1 MAIFIKLTDFRGK
14 PTFVNF
20 ELVSNFYY
28 SNKESMTIIV
38 FDEQYIEKVK
48 DSLEDI
54 KRKLGNVG
62 VIIN

>member
-38 FDEQYIEKVK
+38 FDEQHIESVK
-48 DSLEDI
+48 ESLEDI
-54 KRKLGNVG
+54 KRKLGTLG
-62 VIIN
+62 VMFN

>member
-38 FDEQYIEKVK
+38 FDEQHIESVK
-48 DSLEDI
+48 ESLEDI
-54 KRKLGNVG
+54 KRKLGALG
-62 VIIN
+62 VMFN

>member
-1 MAIFIKLTDFRGK
+1 MAIFIKLTDFRGE

-20 ELVSNFYY
+20 ELVSDFYY

-48 DSLEDI
+48 ESLEDI
-54 KRKLGNVG
+54 KRKLGTLG
-62 VIIN
+62 VMFN

>member
-1 MAIFIKLTDFRGK
+1 MAIFIKLTDFRGE

-28 SNKESMTIIV
+28 SNKDSMTIII

-48 DSLEDI
+48 ESLEDI
-54 KRKLGNVG
+54 KRKLGTLG
-62 VIIN
+62 VMFN

>member
-1 MAIFIKLTDFRGK
+1 MAIFIKLTDFRGE

-38 FDEQYIEKVK
+38 FDEQYIESVK
-48 DSLEDI
+48 ESLEDI
-54 KRKLGNVG
+54 KRKLGTLG
-62 VIIN
+62 VMFN

>member
-1 MAIFIKLTDFRGK
+1 MAILIKLTDFRGE

-28 SNKESMTIIV
+28 SNKDSMTIIV

-54 KRKLGNVG
+54 IRKLGTLG
-62 VIIN
+62 VMFN